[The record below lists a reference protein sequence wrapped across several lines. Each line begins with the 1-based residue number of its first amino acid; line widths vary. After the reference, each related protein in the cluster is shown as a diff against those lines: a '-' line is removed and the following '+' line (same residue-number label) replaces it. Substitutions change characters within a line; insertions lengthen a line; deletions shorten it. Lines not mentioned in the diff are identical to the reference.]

1 MSASPS
7 YQCISFPE
15 FDHLRQTQ
23 DVRSSE
29 LSSVSTSGLV
39 FMPFLGGS
47 EREWSRVISSLG
59 TRYSC
64 AGIDM
69 PGFGSAAE
77 ISGYS
82 VTQMVDY
89 LTTVLLGLDI
99 GPFVLVGHSMSGKVA
114 AVAARRWQDG
124 DEALKQLR
132 GIILVASSPPSPEP
146 ISKSKRESM
155 MKSLGRAGTRSRTQ
169 AEKYLRDNLAG
180 SSVPQDVLDS
190 AVTDVLRANPDAWD
204 AWLLAGSREDWSDRV
219 GTLDLP
225 ALIVAGEQDEGLGAA
240 LQVAKVLP
248 HFSSGLLKV
257 VPDCGHLVPIE
268 RPHELANLIKD
279 FMASLPP
286 RSEAR
291 PQTWANARAVK
302 FTHLIRSDR
311 VSELTRK
318 VLQDRAFPDS
328 LEHKP
333 SVLATNE
340 YMALNL
346 VAQHVIP
353 QGGSQIDLA
362 ARLEKRLASGKG
374 KGWRYAD
381 LPEEIHAYK
390 AALASLDLHAKAK
403 HGVLFVDL
411 DNRQQVDLL
420 AMMGDGVL
428 ELAGPGIRPGQLEP
442 HNPAMPLTAA
452 QLKLWFGDVCADLAS
467 IYVSHPATLARIDF
481 NGIADGADSE
491 ALTGFVRLGLGE
503 TETWEPG
510 SMDVPKP

>member
-1 MSASPS
+1 VQSLGNNVFLFRSSAN
-7 YQCISFPE
+7 
-15 FDHLRQTQ
+15 LRQEQ
-23 DVRSSE
+23 DVSSSE
-29 LSSVSTSGLV
+29 ISLATTSDLV
-39 FMPFLGGS
+39 FMSFLGGS
-47 EREWSRVISSLG
+47 EREWSRVIGFLG
-59 TRYSC
+59 SRYRC

-89 LTTVLLGLDI
+89 LTTVLLGLDL

-124 DEALKQLR
+124 DEAFKQLR

-146 ISKSKRESM
+146 ISRSERESM
-155 MKSLGRAGTRSRTQ
+155 MRSLGRAGTRSRTQ

-180 SSVPQDVLDS
+180 SSVPQDLFDS
-190 AVTDVLRANPDAWD
+190 AVTDVLRGNPDAWD
-204 AWLLAGSREDWSDRV
+204 AWLLGGSKEDWSDRV

-225 ALIVAGEQDEGLGAA
+225 ALIVAAEQDEDLGAA

-248 HFSSGLLKV
+248 HFPSGRLEV

-268 RPHELANLIKD
+268 RPHELANLIED

-286 RSEAR
+286 RSDGR
-291 PQTWANARAVK
+291 PLTWANAGAVE
-302 FTHLIRSDR
+302 FTRLIRSDR

-318 VLQDRAFPDS
+318 VLQERALPDS
-328 LEHKP
+328 PEHKP

-340 YMALNL
+340 YKALNL

-390 AALASLDLHAKAK
+390 AALAALDLHAKVK
-403 HGVLFVDL
+403 HGALFADL

-420 AMMGDGVL
+420 AMMADGAL
-428 ELAGPGIRPGQLEP
+428 ELAGPGMKPGQLGP
-442 HNPAMPLTAA
+442 GNPAVPFTAT
-452 QLKLWFGDVCADLAS
+452 QLKLWFEDVCADLAS
-467 IYVSHPATLARIDF
+467 IYVSHPATLARIGF
-481 NGIADGADSE
+481 SGIADGADSE

-503 TETWEPG
+503 TETWEPR
-510 SMDVPKP
+510 SMDVLKP